1 MEIFPKSP
9 SVPAT
14 FMSQRRSFPFFIAL
28 LILGTLHAQDSTPSA
43 ADVNSALGVKLFDDD
58 NLWDDDANA
67 TAQRLDWPL
76 ESETSTDSSFRKY
89 PGSEERIL
97 DCRPYSTVLLAEQG
111 SPSSLSLVFAN
122 KGDAVVYSTSESDR
136 ATIRTKNK
144 QVRDLPKLIREDKN
158 QIQSALTELFG
169 EPVVDRY
176 GQGRETRENVKRW
189 DWNGHAFLLA
199 SPRDEYVA
207 LRIMPTASADA
218 GGKSRILDSKIRAR
232 VSARVENRPNGDVIL
247 KDMPMVN
254 QGPKGYCVPATWERV
269 MRYMGIPADMYVLA
283 MAGET
288 KEGGGT
294 NLTDIAEGARESVI
308 RSGRKIEQVKIK
320 PDPINISK
328 YIDRGL
334 PLIWAMFSTNEFN
347 EAANSRKKM
356 RLETSIDSKDWKKTL
371 SEARKS
377 ARKFKKYTDTA
388 HVCMIV
394 GYNKETGEIAVSD
407 SWGPEFAER
416 WVTPEEAEAVSQ
428 DDFQVISF

>member
-14 FMSQRRSFPFFIAL
+14 FMTQQRSFLFLIAL
-28 LILGTLHAQDSTPSA
+28 LSLGTLHAQDTAPSA
-43 ADVNSALGVKLFDDD
+43 ADVNSALGVKLFDDE
-58 NLWDDDANA
+58 NLWDDEAHA
-67 TAQRLDWPL
+67 TARRLNWPL

-89 PGSEERIL
+89 PGADERIL
-97 DCRPYSTVLLAEQG
+97 DCRPYSTVLLAEKG
-111 SPSSLSLVFAN
+111 SPSNLSLIFAN

-136 ATIRTKNK
+136 STIRTKNK

-158 QIQSALTELFG
+158 KIQSALTELFG

-189 DWNGHAFLLA
+189 DWNGHAILLA

-207 LRIMPTASADA
+207 LRIMPTESADA
-218 GGKSRILDSKIRAR
+218 GGKSRILDSEIRAR
-232 VSARVENRPNGDVIL
+232 VASRVETRPNGDVVL
-247 KDMPMVN
+247 KDMPMVD

-288 KEGGGT
+288 KVGGGT

-308 RSGRKIEQVKIK
+308 RSGRKIERVKIK
-320 PDPINISK
+320 PDPINVSK

-347 EAANSRKKM
+347 EAANSRKKI
-356 RLETSIDSKDWKKTL
+356 RLETSTDSKEWKKTL
-371 SEARKS
+371 SEARRS
-377 ARKFKKYTDTA
+377 AKKFKKLTDTA
-388 HVCMIV
+388 HVCMII

-428 DDFQVISF
+428 NDFQVISF

>member
-97 DCRPYSTVLLAEQG
+97 DCRPYSTVLLAEQD

-158 QIQSALTELFG
+158 KIQSALTELFG

-416 WVTPEEAEAVSQ
+416 WVTPEEAESVSQ
-428 DDFQVISF
+428 NDFQVISF

>member
-1 MEIFPKSP
+1 MEFFPKSP

-158 QIQSALTELFG
+158 KIQSALTELFG

-308 RSGRKIEQVKIK
+308 RSGRKIERVKIK